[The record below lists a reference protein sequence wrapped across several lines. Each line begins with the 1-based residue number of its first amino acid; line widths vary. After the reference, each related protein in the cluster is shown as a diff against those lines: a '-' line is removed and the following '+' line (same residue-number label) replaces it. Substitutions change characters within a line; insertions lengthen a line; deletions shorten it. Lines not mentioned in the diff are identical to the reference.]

1 MNSLDVY
8 MRTSPLLVSYQ
19 VEGRKTDWMQEQLE
33 LGSRMFKIAI
43 ENITTISRNDI
54 NSIKYFLFFSDSRHD
69 LQRNLK
75 NLNYDVN

>member
-1 MNSLDVY
+1 

-54 NSIKYFLFFSDSRHD
+54 NSIKYFFIFFQTHD
-69 LQRNLK
+69 MIFK
-75 NLNYDVN
+75 EISKI